1 MQLQKD
7 MFALVEQQAQQSITI
22 AEFCDRHDISYGKF
36 HYWRRRWKATYQ
48 PEEPSA
54 PQGSESGFIEI
65 QPTPSDGELSVRLI
79 NGNELFGSPQP
90 LALFFHHLQLL
101 DRA

>member
-1 MQLQKD
+1 MALQQN

-36 HYWRRRWKATYQ
+36 HYWRRQWKDAHKI
-48 PEEPSA
+48 EEEIA
-54 PQGSESGFIEI
+54 GQGSESGFIEI
-65 QPTPSDGELSVRLI
+65 QPTPSGGELSVRLI
-79 NGNELFGSPQP
+79 DGSELLGSPQQ

>member
-1 MQLQKD
+1 MALQQD

-36 HYWRRRWKATYQ
+36 HYWRRQWKETRQ
-48 PEEPSA
+48 PEQEIEG
-54 PQGSESGFIEI
+54 QGSESGFIEI
-65 QPTPSDGELSVRLI
+65 QPAVSGGELSVRLI
-79 NGNELFGSPQP
+79 DGNELFGSPQQ

>member
-1 MQLQKD
+1 MALQQD

-22 AEFCDRHDISYGKF
+22 AEFCDRHAISYGKF
-36 HYWRRRWKATYQ
+36 HYWRRQWKDAHQ
-48 PEEPSA
+48 PEEEIA
-54 PQGSESGFIEI
+54 GQGFKSGFIEI
-65 QPTPSDGELSVRLI
+65 QPTPPGSELSVRLI
-79 NGNELFGSPQP
+79 DGSELLGSPQQ